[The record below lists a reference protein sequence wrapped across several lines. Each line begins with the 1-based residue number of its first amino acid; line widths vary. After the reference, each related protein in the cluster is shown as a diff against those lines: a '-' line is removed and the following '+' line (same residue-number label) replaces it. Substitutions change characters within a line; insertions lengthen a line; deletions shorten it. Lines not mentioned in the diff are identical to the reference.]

1 MVAWKSIPH
10 YPQYIPG
17 RTVGLLNT
25 LEEVFPLGPLDPEP
39 PKDCQLMSWIRTAQE
54 TGILT
59 AQELYQAQSDIGPH
73 M

>member
-1 MVAWKSIPH
+1 
-10 YPQYIPG
+10 
-17 RTVGLLNT
+17 